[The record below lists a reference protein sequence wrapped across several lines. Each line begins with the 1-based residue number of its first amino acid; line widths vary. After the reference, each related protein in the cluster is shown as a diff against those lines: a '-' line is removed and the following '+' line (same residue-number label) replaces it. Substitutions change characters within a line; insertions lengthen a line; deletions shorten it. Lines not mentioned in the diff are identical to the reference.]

1 MIRFALFFLLRL
13 LLSHLLLKE
22 AAHFL
27 HFVWTL
33 KQSSGTGLVLRLL
46 DTFLLL
52 QIRLLSICNLSYHD
66 RHRNIIVIFSLP
78 SSCLLNLSLS
88 SDFFRLSF
96 SLCFLLRF
104 HLLLDQALAFL
115 LRKFLRINSYLWLVL
130 VVIIIFGLFHD
141 NNFFFLWLAR
151 IGLNLNLFLAEALF

>member
-33 KQSSGTGLVLRLL
+33 NLSSGTGLVLRLL

-104 HLLLDQALAFL
+104 HLLLD
-115 LRKFLRINSYLWLVL
+115 
-130 VVIIIFGLFHD
+130 
-141 NNFFFLWLAR
+141 
-151 IGLNLNLFLAEALF
+151 